1 MCLRGLRFS
10 YGVFSRLDFNAV
22 TTSVHWTKVG
32 VSLRILGCI
41 EAICEVYFFIVIN
54 LMSFRKIL
62 FVTTTLLVAPLV
74 ALTGKCRDKIAEAA
88 SLGNEKPVKQG
99 IDALRII
106 YSIAEEKGMKV
117 IADLNAEGGD
127 LYSKHTPEQVAEQYR
142 TYVPQFFSRYGKFKS
157 FYGWYLNNELNPL
170 KSDETTISTFWR
182 TVWKS
187 AVDEC
192 KNTAPGSVVTI
203 SPFFIMDKGKH
214 RGFEF
219 IEPIEYERWW
229 SKTLRQTGIDILM
242 LQDSGA
248 EHLGFFTLEERRP
261 FFQALRN
268 ACNQAGS
275 KFWVNVETGEVDAK
289 TWEEAVNMERTNT
302 QKWMYTHTDWL
313 AQKLKLAAEY
323 GDNIVN
329 WGYYPYMTPAD
340 GVGPYLTNDIAVE
353 IRKQNYASYLDYVNK
368 AKKSRRA
375 RKPLIKGAL
384 WWFPVSYDGWSEE
397 QLEKFIRGQIEDQ
410 QKLGF
415 DTLWIVNAP
424 RNMEWAIGQEK

>member
-1 MCLRGLRFS
+1 
-10 YGVFSRLDFNAV
+10 
-22 TTSVHWTKVG
+22 
-32 VSLRILGCI
+32 
-41 EAICEVYFFIVIN
+41 
-54 LMSFRKIL
+54 MSFRKI
-62 FVTTTLLVAPLV
+62 VVAATALLVSPLI
-74 ALTGKCRDKIAEAA
+74 ALTGGCSFKNAEPNIV
-88 SLGNEKPVKQG
+88 GEKPVKEG
-99 IDALRII
+99 VDALRLI

-127 LYSKHTPEQVAEQYR
+127 LYSKHTLEYVAAQYR
-142 TYVPQFFSRYGKFKS
+142 SYVPRFYNRYGKYKS

-192 KNTAPGSVVTI
+192 KKAAPFSVVTI

-219 IEPIEYERWW
+219 VEPIEYERWW
-229 SKTLRQTGIDILM
+229 AKTLTQTGIDILM

-261 FFQALRN
+261 FFKALRN

-289 TWEEAVNMERTNT
+289 TWEEAVEMERTNT
-302 QKWMYTHTDWL
+302 QKWMYTRTDWL
-313 AQKLKLAAEY
+313 AQKLQLASEY

-329 WGYYPYMTPAD
+329 WGYYPFMTPAS
-340 GVGPYLTNDIAVE
+340 GTGPFLTNDVALE
-353 IRKQNYASYLDYVNK
+353 ARKQSYESYLEYVQK
-368 AKKSRRA
+368 ADNGAKN
-375 RKPLIKGAL
+375 PLMKGTL
-384 WWFPVSYDGWSEE
+384 WWFPVMYDGWSEE
-397 QLEKFIRGQIEDQ
+397 DLERVIRTHIEDQ
-410 QKLGF
+410 KKLGF
-415 DTLWIVNAP
+415 DILWIVNAP
-424 RNMEWAIGQEK
+424 RNMEWAIAKEK